1 MGASLRVADEVVETR
16 SVIVSRK
23 EELMV
28 ADTRADREKLGED
41 ESDLDPSADWL
52 KRPELEELVE

>member
-1 MGASLRVADEVVETR
+1 MS
-16 SVIVSRK
+16 IVSRK

-28 ADTRADREKLGED
+28 ADTKADREKLGED

>member
-1 MGASLRVADEVVETR
+1 MVETR

-23 EELMV
+23 DELMV

-41 ESDLDPSADWL
+41 ESDFDPSADWL